1 MDIQTE
7 IKEHLNK
14 AYKKHPDFV
23 DTIEKAYAVLGE
35 EIGEIGKAINE
46 MQEIGKEEIESEC
59 LDAIAVLLRMI
70 WLLRG
75 K

>member
-23 DTIEKAYAVLGE
+23 DTIEKAYLILGE

-46 MQEIGKEEIESEC
+46 ISGTVVIEV
-59 LDAIAVLLRMI
+59 I
-70 WLLRG
+70 